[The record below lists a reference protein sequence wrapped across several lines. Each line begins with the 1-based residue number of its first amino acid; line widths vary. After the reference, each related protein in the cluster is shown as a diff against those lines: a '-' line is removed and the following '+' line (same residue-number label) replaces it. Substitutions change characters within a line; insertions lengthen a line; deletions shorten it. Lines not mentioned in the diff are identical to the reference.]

1 MTRERIEQIDQESG
15 VSVVHVIR
23 LFPVDPMRI
32 QTTIGSA
39 KKLASFAEEKFGVG
53 ALSISDSKSQKKKKK
68 KKITF
73 RYNCTPATKMPH

>member
-1 MTRERIEQIDQESG
+1 MP
-15 VSVVHVIR
+15 VIR

-53 ALSISDSKSQKKKKK
+53 ALSISDSKVEKKKKK
-68 KKITF
+68 KKNTF
-73 RYNCTPATKMPH
+73 RNNWIPITKMPHVQNLHNFGPTFEPAT